1 MVDMPK
7 IVTLFAF
14 KSHKSI
20 LCGERHEA
28 ANMEIRGYIYIL
40 PQWNSHRSGDS
51 TVYTL
56 NLSRTIPVKWPNLKW
71 LRPTS
76 IKNSSMDMNFN
87 YNTSIIQ
94 LCFLVKSPF
103 LMFKSPF
110 LMFSKITMSNTP
122 CPVAQKG
129 FRTSPLS
136 KCGTLANNVGRT
148 GLRQQ
153 TWRCRSNHKDQGIYV
168 WGKEI

>member
-7 IVTLFAF
+7 IVTLFSF

-28 ANMEIRGYIYIL
+28 ANMEIRGYIYIYIL

-56 NLSRTIPVKWPNLKW
+56 NLSKTIPVKWPNLKW

-76 IKNSSMDMNFN
+76 IKNSSMDMNFH

-94 LCFLVKSPF
+94 LCLLVESPF
-103 LMFKSPF
+103 LMFKSCRIQILLIF
-110 LMFSKITMSNTP
+110 LVVYILITTIIKPLQYM
-122 CPVAQKG
+122 
-129 FRTSPLS
+129 TSIQPLYS
-136 KCGTLANNVGRT
+136 HHTAILEP
-148 GLRQQ
+148 LY
-153 TWRCRSNHKDQGIYV
+153 NHDTIV
-168 WGKEI
+168 T